1 MSLNNANQNVP
12 LATPGLYRLFF
23 STKWAGCEGKARSL
37 DEIYLLD
44 GGAQALLEVLGW
56 NKLDQVQPGATP
68 YLDEFINGNG
78 DIERK
83 QIFAVLKD
91 EKRHAEARALR
102 QGRRRGPTHAEREK
116 QREFGF

>member
-37 DEIYLLD
+37 DEIYLMD
-44 GGAQALLEVLGW
+44 GGPAAILETFGW
-56 NKLDQVQPGATP
+56 PKLEQVQPGAKA
-68 YLDEFINGNG
+68 YFEEFINGSS
-78 DIERK
+78 ERK
-83 QIFAVLKD
+83 AVFAELMQA
-91 EKRHAEARALR
+91 KRKAEASVLR
-102 QGRRRGPTHAEREK
+102 RGGRRGPTHAERER